1 MDTLCG
7 VRVQQKPVRF
17 ILKTMDPDD
26 ERLRSIHK
34 QRRRGPNFLVHMGS
48 YYTILPYGF
57 LIHSAKDRLSK
68 EILCS
73 SDFLHQKIPSMWQ
86 DCITNTST

>member
-1 MDTLCG
+1 MDTICR
-7 VRVQQKPVRF
+7 VRVQQKTVRF
-17 ILKTMDPDD
+17 ILKTMDPDG

-48 YYTILPYGF
+48 YYTFLPYGF
-57 LIHSAKDRLSK
+57 LIHSAKDRLSR